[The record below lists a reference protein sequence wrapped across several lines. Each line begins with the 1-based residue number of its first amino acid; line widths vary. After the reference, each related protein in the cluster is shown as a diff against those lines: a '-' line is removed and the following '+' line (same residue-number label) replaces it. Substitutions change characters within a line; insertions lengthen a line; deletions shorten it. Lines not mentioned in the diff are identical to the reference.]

1 MDFAKDPEKI
11 KYFSETILSSMDEW
25 VRIVDS
31 HHNVIFANK
40 AMQTALGNIT
50 GTKCYEFWEGTIP
63 CKECVSALARQEI
76 SAGQRE
82 VKRQG
87 RYYKIQCYP
96 IVMPEGTCDETI
108 EIITDIS
115 DQKELVQY
123 QKSYA
128 EKLKKDVATKTAQI
142 RKNQDIIFRERKN
155 LETILESMQDYVFVI
170 DKDYTIQFMN
180 RILVKIYG
188 NMIGKKCYK
197 LLHGKDKPCQ
207 WCLSQRV
214 FDEKK
219 TLRWNYRSDKNKHIY
234 DVIESPMLNPDG
246 TVTALVTMR
255 DITEMKQ
262 IEEKLRQSEERFS
275 LSQQVAN
282 LGSWDWD
289 IQTGILHWSERI
301 EPMFGFEKGKFGGTY
316 GAFLDCVH
324 PDDRQQVIDAVND
337 CVEDDRNY
345 AIEHRIVWPDST
357 VRWVSD
363 TGNVIRDKN
372 GKAFRMLGIVADITE
387 RKQVEIEL
395 QLNESRLE
403 ALLKLSNMTEASEGK
418 ITSFALEEGVRLTSS
433 KIGYMHFINDD
444 QISLQLYSWSKSVLK
459 DCRANKTPHYPLE
472 DSGVWTDCVRRRKP
486 VIHNEYQNLKG
497 KKGYPEGH
505 VHLIRHMS
513 VPVFDEDKIV
523 AVAGVG
529 NKKDPYDESDIRQ
542 LSLLMTAM
550 WEHLRHR
557 RAMEEIKSY
566 SQSLEEKVR
575 NLVDEVRT
583 KDRLALLGEIS
594 AGLAHE
600 IRNPLGSLVA
610 GIKLLGRGG
619 KSENEKQ
626 TIFEVLKKESERLNN
641 ALDEFLDYARPRKLQ
656 KSDVDINQI
665 LVEIVK
671 LTQQDPALINGHAI
685 KINFDSELPHV
696 SVDRDRVKQVF
707 WNIVINGMKSME
719 NKGTLSVKTISIDKW
734 IQVEISDT
742 GKGIAPENKNK
753 IFTPFFTMRKGGTG
767 LGLSI
772 AQRIMEEHK
781 GKIEVESAEG
791 KGTVFTINFPL
802 TVSK

>member
-1 MDFAKDPEKI
+1 
-11 KYFSETILSSMDEW
+11 
-25 VRIVDS
+25 
-31 HHNVIFANK
+31 
-40 AMQTALGNIT
+40 
-50 GTKCYEFWEGTIP
+50 
-63 CKECVSALARQEI
+63 
-76 SAGQRE
+76 
-82 VKRQG
+82 
-87 RYYKIQCYP
+87 
-96 IVMPEGTCDETI
+96 
-108 EIITDIS
+108 
-115 DQKELVQY
+115 
-123 QKSYA
+123 
-128 EKLKKDVATKTAQI
+128 
-142 RKNQDIIFRERKN
+142 
-155 LETILESMQDYVFVI
+155 
-170 DKDYTIQFMN
+170 
-180 RILVKIYG
+180 
-188 NMIGKKCYK
+188 
-197 LLHGKDKPCQ
+197 
-207 WCLSQRV
+207 
-214 FDEKK
+214 
-219 TLRWNYRSDKNKHIY
+219 
-234 DVIESPMLNPDG
+234 
-246 TVTALVTMR
+246 
-255 DITEMKQ
+255 
-262 IEEKLRQSEERFS
+262 
-275 LSQQVAN
+275 
-282 LGSWDWD
+282 
-289 IQTGILHWSERI
+289 
-301 EPMFGFEKGKFGGTY
+301 
-316 GAFLDCVH
+316 
-324 PDDRQQVIDAVND
+324 
-337 CVEDDRNY
+337 
-345 AIEHRIVWPDST
+345 
-357 VRWVSD
+357 
-363 TGNVIRDKN
+363 
-372 GKAFRMLGIVADITE
+372 
-387 RKQVEIEL
+387 
-395 QLNESRLE
+395 
-403 ALLKLSNMTEASEGK
+403 
-418 ITSFALEEGVRLTSS
+418 
-433 KIGYMHFINDD
+433 
-444 QISLQLYSWSKSVLK
+444 
-459 DCRANKTPHYPLE
+459 
-472 DSGVWTDCVRRRKP
+472 
-486 VIHNEYQNLKG
+486 
-497 KKGYPEGH
+497 
-505 VHLIRHMS
+505 MS